1 MPTVKADLAFID
13 SLNSKSWDQLT
24 LFIPHLSA
32 GENRCI
38 VITVCKNFHFNG
50 IHGDHMTPTPG
61 FLEQNALIS
70 ALQLGFALTI
80 FVTLMQIGDKRKI
93 VGITMAIYLVAALLL
108 FLDTYFN
115 VRLLQEY
122 AILSD
127 PAPQEALQ
135 RISRAY
141 VAFHL
146 VGTWGLLALVFAI
159 GLTGWIRSVWMGIL
173 STLGAIT
180 SLIVIFRFVGI
191 LIGSPM
197 FGG

>member
-1 MPTVKADLAFID
+1 
-13 SLNSKSWDQLT
+13 
-24 LFIPHLSA
+24 
-32 GENRCI
+32 
-38 VITVCKNFHFNG
+38 
-50 IHGDHMTPTPG
+50 MTPTPG

-70 ALQLGFALTI
+70 GIQLGFALSI
-80 FVTLMQIGDKRKI
+80 FVTLLQIGDKRKI
-93 VGITMAIYLVAALLL
+93 VSIAMSAYLVAALLL
-108 FLDTYFN
+108 FLNTYFN

-122 AILSD
+122 AILAD

-141 VAFHL
+141 AAFRL
-146 VGTWGLLALVFAI
+146 VGTWGLMALIFAI

-173 STLGAIT
+173 STLGAIM